1 MTQIKTLKE
10 IKEVLARHRAD
21 LEREYGVKRIGVF
34 GSYARGEPGKR
45 SDIDILVEFGQPV
58 GYFKFMKLEERLGE
72 LLGVKVDLVTE
83 GALKPH
89 IGRRVREEVIY
100 L

>member
-1 MTQIKTLKE
+1 MKTLKE